1 MEENNKK
8 GPGIFYAVVGVAT
21 LVVAIIGATFA
32 YFSASATAGENPI
45 SGQTNQDLASAL
57 TVTVN
62 KLEWSNKGG
71 ATSNDLVPAS
81 FGDSTAPKDLSTAE
95 VQGALNAKCVNSG
108 YTGCHLWK
116 IQANT
121 TQTVDNASI
130 LLSLTT
136 TAAVKT
142 NWRYAVF
149 TADGGKV
156 GAETDPTL
164 TNVAFPTVNNTMEHD
179 TRNAQGSLATD
190 LVELDIHNN
199 SKMTAGTADSAP
211 SNTYY
216 LLIYLANTN
225 NSQNGVGEGATS
237 ENGTYTGTV
246 TMNALGGKVKASF
259 TAAG

>member
-32 YFSASATAGENPI
+32 YFSASATATGEEIKGN
-45 SGQTNQDLASAL
+45 TNQELASAL
-57 TVTVN
+57 SVTVN
-62 KLEWSNKGG
+62 KLEWTGNGG

-81 FGDSTAPKDLSTAE
+81 FGDSTAPKDLSTNE

-121 TQTVDNASI
+121 TQTVANASI
-130 LLSLTT
+130 LLNLSTN
-136 TAAVKT
+136 AEVKT
-142 NWRYAVF
+142 NWRYAIF

-156 GAETDPTL
+156 GDETDPTL
-164 TNVAFPTVNNTMEHD
+164 TVTGFPTVGGGT
-179 TRNAQGSLATD
+179 AQGSIGNGITG
-190 LVELDIHNN
+190 LDIHNN
-199 SKMTAGTADSAP
+199 SQMTAGVAASAP

-216 LLIYLANTN
+216 LLIYLANID
-225 NSQNGVGEGATS
+225 SAQNGVEGGTK
-237 ENGTYTGTV
+237 ETGTYTGTV
-246 TMNALGGKVKASF
+246 TMNALGGQVKASF